1 MPRLPQVRIRS
12 EKGRIIQRFVSV
24 KDIREQA
31 GRIRHLESR
40 IDAHEEARRGD
51 QRFERAELNAFD
63 HARNL
68 SDLAGWEDT
77 DLDPHI
83 FIAADPFL
91 DFLRD
96 RVLRIVDRAVADL
109 HFHLGCR
116 SPGVSRQD
124 EGS

>member
-1 MPRLPQVRIRS
+1 M
-12 EKGRIIQRFVSV
+12 SV

-40 IDAHEEARRGD
+40 IDAHEEARRRD

-77 DLDPHI
+77 DLDSYI

-96 RVLRIVDRAVADL
+96 RVLRIVDRAVADF